1 MPAIV
6 HDAYAGQ
13 DAKPTGL
20 ARSRMVRA
28 AIDRVF
34 ERRLAALV
42 NSRAG
47 GVLAGGRRGLE
58 RETLRVTP
66 QGRVSA
72 RGHPQA
78 LGATL
83 TNPHITTD
91 YSESLLEL
99 VTPTFNDNAALLQYL
114 SDLHHFVYHHLE
126 DELLWAASMPGE
138 IAGEH
143 EIPIASYGRSHRGKF
158 KEVYRRGLQTRYGG
172 LMQAIAGAH
181 FNFSFPAQFWPVWAE
196 VRAVRQV
203 DAAFI
208 SRAYFELLRNFRR
221 HGWLV
226 LYLFGNSPALCRSFL
241 QDRSDSELQ
250 PLHPGTLHLPYATS
264 LRMSDLGYRNR
275 NQAGVEVSLNALDDY
290 LRDLRHATHTVHPPF
305 AALGVRV
312 EGEYR
317 QLNAN
322 VLQIDNEFYSSIR
335 PKRVPAAG
343 ESQSSALARGGAE
356 YVEVRSLDLCAFE
369 PVGASADELHIT
381 EALLAQ
387 CLLRTSAPLGAT
399 DQQEL
404 EHNHLQVAR
413 RGRTPGLM
421 LKRDGRAVLLQDWAA
436 ELLDGLQGVCELLD
450 RGESARRYQGALARQ
465 LAKLQEPEL
474 TPSARLLR
482 EVKLAEGNF
491 AAWSCAISAQHRT
504 RLLAGAGHAPAVQQ
518 QFVAEAAESL
528 VERAVIERA
537 DRGSFDDYLR
547 RTLGPDIA

>member
-1 MPAIV
+1 
-6 HDAYAGQ
+6 
-13 DAKPTGL
+13 
-20 ARSRMVRA
+20 MVRA

-47 GVLAGGRRGLE
+47 GVLAGGKRGLE

-66 QGRVSA
+66 LGRVSA

-83 TNPHITTD
+83 THPHITTD

-99 VTPTFNDNAALLQYL
+99 VTPTFTDNAALLQYL
-114 SDLHHFVYHHLE
+114 SDLHHFVYRHLG

-143 EIPIASYGRSHRGKF
+143 EIPIARYGRSHRGKF

-181 FNFSFPAQFWPVWAE
+181 FNFSFPQQFWPLWAE
-196 VRAVRQV
+196 VCEARQV
-203 DAAFI
+203 DAAFM
-208 SRAYFELLRNFRR
+208 SRAYFDLLRNFRR

-226 LYLFGNSPALCRSFL
+226 LYLFGNSPALCRSFM
-241 QDRSDSELQ
+241 QERSDPELQ
-250 PLHPGTLHLPYATS
+250 PLDAATLHLPYATS

-275 NQAGVEVSLNALDDY
+275 NQAGFEVSLNALEEY
-290 LRDLRHATHTVHPPF
+290 LRDLRRATHTLHPPF

-312 EGEYR
+312 DGEYR

-335 PKRVPAAG
+335 PKRVPGTG
-343 ESQSSALARGGAE
+343 ESQSTALARGGVE

-369 PVGASADELHIT
+369 PVGACADQLHFV

-387 CLLRTSAPLGAT
+387 CLLRESAPLGSTGLA
-399 DQQEL
+399 EL
-404 EHNHLQVAR
+404 EQNQLQVAR

-421 LKRDGRAVLLQDWAA
+421 LQRDGRAISLQDWAA
-436 ELLDGLQGVCELLD
+436 ELLDGMQGVCELLD
-450 RGESARRYQGALARQ
+450 RGDSARRYQGTLARQ
-465 LAKLQEPEL
+465 QAKLAEPEL
-474 TPSARLLR
+474 TPAARLLR
-482 EVKLAEGNF
+482 ELKLAGGNF
-491 AAWSCAISAQHRT
+491 AAWTCAISAQHRT
-504 RLLAGAGHAPAVQQ
+504 RLQSGAGHAAALQQ
-518 QFVAEAAESL
+518 QFAAEAAESL
-528 VERAVIERA
+528 IEQAVIERA
-537 DRGSFDDYLR
+537 DRGSFEDYLR
-547 RTLGPDIA
+547 RTLGPDVA